1 MALYTSKGRLKPC
14 FPFELA
20 PKSWTLIKAY
30 SGALCKLGSVCDRT
44 QLFQF
49 QTATLPVV

>member
-1 MALYTSKGRLKPC
+1 MGLILTRLKGRLKH
-14 FPFELA
+14 ELA

-44 QLFQF
+44 QLFNFKLQRSR
-49 QTATLPVV
+49 L